1 MVLLCGCNKQA
12 KINSKKI
19 DDLTQRIAQLEQRQS
34 KQMELLQA
42 ELTSLAPELN
52 KVDSSYFEKNRDDA
66 LFFHTNTLFLL
77 LTIGKQI
84 EAQLQSAATERN
96 TENSLAYT
104 YHTNQLGTM
113 YLCTAQVE
121 EAMTDQQKG
130 IVDGVNAQTRQVED
144 DLLKQI
150 KSATAT
156 DPAEMAWR
164 QQMEADVAQIQRS
177 LAALAARLDMTNAPI
192 AHP

>member
-1 MVLLCGCNKQA
+1 
-12 KINSKKI
+12 
-19 DDLTQRIAQLEQRQS
+19 
-34 KQMELLQA
+34 
-42 ELTSLAPELN
+42 
-52 KVDSSYFEKNRDDA
+52 
-66 LFFHTNTLFLL
+66 
-77 LTIGKQI
+77 
-84 EAQLQSAATERN
+84 
-96 TENSLAYT
+96 
-104 YHTNQLGTM
+104 
-113 YLCTAQVE
+113 
-121 EAMTDQQKG
+121 MTDQQKG